1 MLSKS
6 DFVVSYFG
14 NQNET
19 STRALN
25 SSSMNLDVRYIE
37 LHYGSYDLVE
47 DKHLL
52 GRNVFKK
59 QQRQEENVGST
70 AKHIEMQ
77 KMPTY

>member
-1 MLSKS
+1 
-6 DFVVSYFG
+6 
-14 NQNET
+14 
-19 STRALN
+19 
-25 SSSMNLDVRYIE
+25 MNLDVRYIE

-70 AKHIEMQ
+70 AKLIEMQ